1 LVYNDYFPPPEKDG
15 GWRTENPSN
24 LGIDSKQLKLAINYH
39 DHEDLTTSY
48 GGSLIIVYKGH
59 IIAETYVTGKSG
71 GPQPWNRQTCN
82 DVKSSTKSI
91 FGTAVGA
98 FLHEYKERINLD
110 TPLIGT
116 SQEDSLI
123 QQMWDQPLTDER
135 KKKIR
140 VKHVLSMTSG
150 HESIEPWLAPS
161 PRHHHKGYNG
171 SFQMYEYCFGWW
183 HFEGVPAQHTL
194 LFEPGHGFNYSNFGL
209 EQMALAMRN
218 ISGEHIG
225 PYTYNRVLSQIGI
238 PAELR
243 DNQYREMPYKDDREL
258 NYSDQPGWGIGGS
271 TGCNAY
277 GADRSS
283 SPIGYNTIVGST
295 FRCTNR
301 DFSRLGY
308 LWLRRGRWNSKQLVP
323 EDWMKQATTRFRQ
336 ANGEAPMNYGYTFWI
351 HDEGDTVPRDT
362 FASRGHS
369 INDCYIIPSLDLVI
383 ARQGNN
389 NPPRE
394 QRNHFIKTLLGKIIS
409 ALPGK

>member
-1 LVYNDYFPPPEKDG
+1 MVYNDYFPPPEKDG

-110 TPLIGT
+110 TPLTGT

-150 HESIEPWLAPS
+150 HESTEPWLASS

-225 PYTYNRVLSQIGI
+225 PYTYNR
-238 PAELR
+238 AR
-243 DNQYREMPYKDDREL
+243 AR
-258 NYSDQPGWGIGGS
+258 
-271 TGCNAY
+271 
-277 GADRSS
+277 
-283 SPIGYNTIVGST
+283 
-295 FRCTNR
+295 
-301 DFSRLGY
+301 SRLGY

-394 QRNHFIKTLLGKIIS
+394 QRNHFVKTLLGKIIS